1 MSVEKHKTILL
12 VDDEAIIAMSEKMA
26 LEKYGYKV
34 ITTLS
39 GEEAVAMVEKSPAID
54 LILMDINLG
63 AGMDGTEAA
72 AIILNERDIPIVFLS
87 SHMEP
92 EIVAKTEKIT
102 SYGYVVKDS
111 SITVLDA
118 SIKMAFKLFA
128 SIKNEREKESQ
139 REAAFAALQV
149 SLEKYRVLFESFPL
163 GITISDKSGKII
175 EGNKQS
181 EQLLGISR
189 DVLTQRRID
198 SKEWRIIRKDGT
210 PMPADEYASARA
222 LKENRLIKNVEM
234 GIVKDKGE
242 VTWINVTATP
252 IPLEDYGV
260 AITYSDITE
269 RMRTEEAL
277 RNSENKFSKAFR
289 ASPDVLVIS
298 RLADGLIIEAND
310 SWDHLFGYSREE
322 VIGRKSIELELF
334 ANPEDR
340 QNAVAQL
347 KEQNFVR
354 DFEVEIKRKSG
365 EVRQVTLSAETI
377 EIDSEPYIL
386 TIIHDITERKQAE
399 EVLRISEKRY
409 RTLFD
414 TIDEGFC
421 IIEMIYDADGK
432 AVDYRFIEI
441 NPAFE
446 KHTGLQQ
453 ALGKTI
459 RQMVPN
465 HDAHWFEI
473 YVEVARTGE
482 AIRFEQPANA
492 MQRYYSVYAFPIDGD
507 GRRKVGILFNDITA
521 RKRWEEALRESEER
535 FRTLYENST
544 VGLYRTTPDGRILLA
559 NPTLIEMLG
568 YLSFDEL
575 APRDLEKNGFEP
587 SYPRRQFIE
596 MIEKHGEVKGLESAW
611 TRKDGTIIHVRE
623 SARAT
628 RDAQGKTLYYDGTVE
643 DISTR
648 KRVEETLRE
657 SETRYRE
664 LFENISSGVAV
675 YEAVGNGE
683 DFIFKDF
690 NRAGERLNGAHK
702 EDVIGK
708 SITQVRPGIE
718 KFGLLEVLRRV
729 YATGI
734 PEYYPNKFY
743 QDDRMQGWY
752 DNFVYRIPS
761 GEIVAVFDNINE
773 RKRTESQREA
783 ALEALRESED
793 RYRDLVENSQDLIC
807 THDLEGRILSINETA
822 VRLTG
827 YPLKELLGMNMA
839 DLLVPGVRHLFKAY
853 LAEIQ
858 AKGWSRGT
866 MRIQTASGELRYWE
880 YYNTLRTRDVTVP
893 VVRALGH
900 DITERERAE
909 KIQHIQYVIAN
920 AMIKAETLASLL
932 ETVRNELSSLL
943 DTTNFLLALY
953 DEASGMLSAPFERD
967 EKDAIPQ
974 WPAEKSLAG
983 LVIKQKRSL
992 LLSGEEIRQLD
1003 EAGTSEQIDSNA
1015 KAWLGVP
1022 LQINEKVLG
1031 VIVVQSYDKAVAYD
1045 QNGVSLLEIIAN
1057 QLSAY
1062 IERKQA
1068 EEEIKR
1074 QLSEKEILLKEVHH
1088 RIKNNIAAVE
1098 SLLFLHSQST
1108 ANPEALSVLQ
1118 DAIGR
1123 VDSMRILYDKLLLSE
1138 DYKDISVKNYLDD
1151 LIDTIVTLF
1160 PDKAKIKIE
1169 KRIADF
1175 NLDPR
1180 RLFPLGII
1188 INELLTNKMKYAFID
1203 KKAGAIKIFLTHAD
1217 DHVSLSIQD
1226 NGRGLPDGFDIDKE
1240 KGFGLMLVKMLCQ
1253 QLGGSFSMEKHKGTR
1268 CTVEF
1273 SI

>member
-1 MSVEKHKTILL
+1 MTGGKQKTILL
-12 VDDEAIIAMSEKMA
+12 VDDEAIIVMAEKTA

-34 ITTLS
+34 ITALS

-72 AIILNERDIPIVFLS
+72 AIILGKRDLPVVFLS
-87 SHMEP
+87 SHTET
-92 EIVAKTEKIT
+92 EVVEKTEKIT
-102 SYGYVVKDS
+102 SYGYVVKNS

-128 SIKNEREKESQ
+128 SIKNEKEKESQ

-260 AITYSDITE
+260 AITYSDITK

-289 ASPDVLVIS
+289 VSPDVLVIS

-365 EVRQVTLSAETI
+365 EVRQVTLSLETI

-432 AVDYRFIEI
+432 AVDYRFVEI

-453 ALGKTI
+453 AIGKTI

-465 HDAHWFEI
+465 HEAHWFEI
-473 YVEVARTGE
+473 YGKVARTGE
-482 AIRFEQPANA
+482 TIRFEKPANA

-507 GRRKVGILFNDITA
+507 GSRKVGILFNDITA
-521 RKRWEEALRESEER
+521 RKRAEEALHESGER

-544 VGLYRTTPDGRILLA
+544 IGIYRTTPDGRILLA

-568 YLSFDEL
+568 YLSFNEL
-575 APRDLEKNGFEP
+575 APRDLEKNGFEA
-587 SYPRRQFIE
+587 SHPRARFIE
-596 MIEKHGEVKGLESAW
+596 MIEKHGEVKGLETAW
-611 TRKDGTIIHVRE
+611 TRKDGTIIYVRE
-623 SARAT
+623 SARAA

-643 DISTR
+643 DISER
-648 KRVEETLRE
+648 KQAEDTLRE

-664 LFENISSGVAV
+664 LFDNMSSGVAV
-675 YEAVGNGE
+675 YEVVGNGS
-683 DFIFKDF
+683 DFIVKDF
-690 NRAGERLNGAHK
+690 NQAGERLDGSRK

-708 SITQVRPGIE
+708 SIFQVRPGIV
-718 KFGLLEVLRRV
+718 KFGLLEVFKRV
-729 YATGI
+729 IATGI
-734 PEYYPNKFY
+734 PEFYPNKFY
-743 QDDRMQGWY
+743 QDERMQGWY
-752 DNFVYRIPS
+752 DNFVYRLPS
-761 GEIVAVFDNINE
+761 GEIVAVYDNVSE
-773 RKRTESQREA
+773 RKRA
-783 ALEALRESED
+783 GEALHESED
-793 RYRDLVENSQDLIC
+793 LYRDLVENSQDLIC

-839 DLLVPGVRHLFKAY
+839 DLLVPEVRHLFKAY

-858 AKGWSRGT
+858 AKGWARGT

-880 YYNTLRTRDVTVP
+880 YYNTLRTRDVAVP

-909 KIQHIQYVIAN
+909 KIQYIQYAIAN
-920 AMIKAETLASLL
+920 AMIKAETLTSLL

-974 WPAEKSLAG
+974 WPAEKSLTG
-983 LVIKQKRSL
+983 LVIRQKRSM
-992 LLSGEEIRQLD
+992 LLSREQILQMFQ
-1003 EAGTSEQIDSNA
+1003 AGTIELIGTTA

-1022 LQINEKVLG
+1022 LQIKDKVLG
-1031 VIVVQSYDKAVAYD
+1031 AIVVQSYDKAVAYD
-1045 QNGVSLLEIIAN
+1045 QNGISLLEIIAN

-1068 EEEIKR
+1068 EEEIQR

-1108 ANPEALSVLQ
+1108 TNPEALAVLQ

-1123 VDSMRILYDKLLLSE
+1123 VGSMRILYDKLLLSE
-1138 DYKDISVKNYLDD
+1138 DYKDISVKKYLED
-1151 LIDTIVTLF
+1151 LIDTIIAIF
-1160 PDKAKIKIE
+1160 PSQAKIMLAKQ
-1169 KRIADF
+1169 IADF
-1175 NLDPR
+1175 HLDCK

-1203 KKAGAIKIFLTHAD
+1203 RKTGKIKISLKKAK
-1217 DHVSLSIQD
+1217 DHVTLTIQD
-1226 NGRGLPDGFDIDKE
+1226 NGSGLPDGFDIDKA
-1240 KGFGLMLVKMLCQ
+1240 KGFGLMLVKMLSQ
-1253 QLGGSFSMEKHKGTR
+1253 QLGGSFSMEKQAGTR

-1273 SI
+1273 TI